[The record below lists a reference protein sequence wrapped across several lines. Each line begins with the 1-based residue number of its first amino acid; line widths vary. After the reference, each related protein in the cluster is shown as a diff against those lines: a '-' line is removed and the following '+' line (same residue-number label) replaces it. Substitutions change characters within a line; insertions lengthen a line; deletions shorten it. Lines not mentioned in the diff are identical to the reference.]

1 MITAAHHQR
10 PFRAEQTGFFFVLC
24 SCEVAGLRSLPAVA
38 GRGISLRSVRPGT
51 ASRLLRSYCLR
62 ATDAAACFATSSDN
76 QNFQPSTLQVQPFQK
91 LPNSLP
97 LFGDAALCFQ
107 YFPNSFSQKH
117 PGWGIP
123 PQILRFQS
131 KDKK

>member
-10 PFRAEQTGFFFVLC
+10 PFRAEQTGFFFVLR

-51 ASRLLRSYCLR
+51 ASRLLRSYRLR

-76 QNFQPSTLQVQPFQK
+76 QNFQPQPSKSSLFRNFQTLYHFSETRPFVF
-91 LPNSLP
+91 NT
-97 LFGDAALCFQ
+97 FQ
-107 YFPNSFSQKH
+107 TLSPKA
-117 PGWGIP
+117 PGVGYP
-123 PQILRFQS
+123 FL
-131 KDKK
+131 K